1 MLEMYKDERYTC
13 NDLKG
18 KPGVHSELD

>member
-1 MLEMYKDERYTC
+1 MLEMYKDERYAC